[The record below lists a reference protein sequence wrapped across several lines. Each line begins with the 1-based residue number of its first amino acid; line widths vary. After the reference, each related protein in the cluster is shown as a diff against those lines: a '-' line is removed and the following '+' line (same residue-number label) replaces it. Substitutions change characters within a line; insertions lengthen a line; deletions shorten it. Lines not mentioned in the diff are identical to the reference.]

1 MSVGY
6 YQSKEELEQGI
17 DSVMEETI
25 NSTAKVMAYR
35 TIGEINLP
43 EESFGNITLKENYEY
58 IQPHE
63 VASWHTDYEIKK
75 GEYQA
80 KVNTR
85 EGDINVYFEAKAKLK
100 DSYTPSLLG
109 GVAVGEEKSDPDI
122 GKETTKLQGV
132 YSVDKF
138 DLEQTNDKYISEI
151 KKDNGY
157 IQYSINYDN
166 EEIKKIIEKRKLEV
180 MLDFTQAAKETMLY
194 LLQKDRKIISSKIEG
209 LGEKE
214 RAYEVVLKAL
224 NKPENM
230 ELFKRELERNIEINI
245 KERRSS
251 KLNNDI
257 EEYTK
262 KISKWEKENFE
273 VRERFEF
280 QDFVR
285 KNIKEKIEELQK
297 NKDERVYNATYK
309 EIKYL
314 SQNIGYNN
322 YLENKMELTEEN
334 FEKLL
339 NKAVG
344 QLNSL
349 DKKHENKISRKI

>member
-166 EEIKKIIEKRKLEV
+166 EEIKKIIV
-180 MLDFTQAAKETMLY
+180 NAKKTNAEC
-194 LLQKDRKIISSKIEG
+194 
-209 LGEKE
+209 
-214 RAYEVVLKAL
+214 
-224 NKPENM
+224 
-230 ELFKRELERNIEINI
+230 FK
-245 KERRSS
+245 
-251 KLNNDI
+251 
-257 EEYTK
+257 K
-262 KISKWEKENFE
+262 KK
-273 VRERFEF
+273 
-280 QDFVR
+280 
-285 KNIKEKIEELQK
+285 
-297 NKDERVYNATYK
+297 
-309 EIKYL
+309 
-314 SQNIGYNN
+314 
-322 YLENKMELTEEN
+322 
-334 FEKLL
+334 
-339 NKAVG
+339 
-344 QLNSL
+344 
-349 DKKHENKISRKI
+349 